1 LKGIWKYQRWLP
13 PIAMKNRLTRGEG
26 QTPLVKSRRLAA
38 MLGMKKLYFKLEAA
52 NPSGSYKDRFAA
64 AAVSHMLQRKTR
76 FCLATSSGN
85 TGASLAAY
93 CAAAGIRC
101 FLTVVESAPPNK
113 IRQMQVY
120 GAEIITVRGFG
131 LDLTVTDRVMQ
142 RLKTMAV
149 EYNSPIQISAFAY
162 SPVGMVGVKT
172 IAYELAET
180 FDTRENHVFCPAGG
194 GGLTLAVAYG
204 FDTWKRYDP
213 LFILPRVHCVQPE
226 GNNTI
231 SGPLRRGLEHA
242 QNIAETTTTVSGLQV
257 PNVLDGDKV
266 IASCRKMMGNG
277 YLVSDS
283 SIYESQ
289 AELAAME
296 GIFCEPAGAVALAG
310 VKDALA
316 RGEIGKSDSVVCLV
330 TGHGFKDA
338 KSSERLIANRAF
350 NRFETVDETFD
361 FIKSKIKID

>member
-1 LKGIWKYQRWLP
+1 
-13 PIAMKNRLTRGEG
+13 
-26 QTPLVKSRRLAA
+26 

-64 AAVSHMLQRKTR
+64 AAVSDMLQREAH

-101 FLTVVESAPPNK
+101 FLTVVESAPVDK

-120 GAEIITVRGFG
+120 GAEIITVKGFG
-131 LDLTVTDRVMQ
+131 LDLVVTDQVMQ

-149 EYNSPIQISAFAY
+149 EYGSPLQISAFAY
-162 SPVGMVGVKT
+162 SPIGMAGVQT

-180 FDTRENHVFCPAGG
+180 FETKRNHVFCPAGG
-194 GGLTLAVAYG
+194 GGLTLAMAYG
-204 FDTWKRYDP
+204 FDIWKRYDP
-213 LFILPRVHCVQPE
+213 LFIVPKLHCVQPE

-231 SGPLRRGLEHA
+231 SGPLRQGLEHA
-242 QNIAETTTTVSGLQV
+242 QNITGTTTTVSGLQV

-266 IASCRKMMGNG
+266 IANCRKMMGNG

-289 AELAAME
+289 AELATME
-296 GIFCEPAGAVALAG
+296 GIFCEPAGAVSLAG

-316 RGEIGKSDSVVCLV
+316 RGEIGKGDSVVCLV

-338 KSSERLIANRAF
+338 RSSERLIANRAF
-350 NRFETVDETFD
+350 TRFETVDETFD
-361 FIKSKIKID
+361 FIKSQINID